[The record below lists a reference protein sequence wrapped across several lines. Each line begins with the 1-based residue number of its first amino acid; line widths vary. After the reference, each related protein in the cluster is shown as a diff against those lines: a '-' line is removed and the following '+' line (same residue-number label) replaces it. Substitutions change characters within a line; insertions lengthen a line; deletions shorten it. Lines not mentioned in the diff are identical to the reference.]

1 MADSG
6 FPWAVKTGD
15 MKGVQ
20 VAVDEGED
28 VNQVSNDTNKRT
40 PMHWAADY
48 NQVEVGLVLCTSV
61 DLQDCG
67 CVCVC
72 VCVCV
77 RS

>member
-20 VAVDEGED
+20 EAVNDGED

-48 NQVEVGLVLCTSV
+48 NQVEVGVVFSDAVERERDSFWWPCW
-61 DLQDCG
+61 
-67 CVCVC
+67 
-72 VCVCV
+72 
-77 RS
+77 